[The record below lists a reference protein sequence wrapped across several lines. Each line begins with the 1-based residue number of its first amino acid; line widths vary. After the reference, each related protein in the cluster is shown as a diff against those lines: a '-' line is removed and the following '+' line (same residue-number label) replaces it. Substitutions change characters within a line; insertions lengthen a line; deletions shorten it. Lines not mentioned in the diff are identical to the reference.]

1 MKLLGMEVSLYA
13 GRLVWLE
20 VYEDFYNAATLTV
33 LQLQQFRFNFSLNL
47 NEQGK
52 TCGFKSAILLLIF
65 LLILQFQI
73 VIF

>member
-1 MKLLGMEVSLYA
+1 MEVSLYA

-20 VYEDFYNAATLTV
+20 VYEDFCDAATLTAFAAAAV
-33 LQLQQFRFNFSLNL
+33 QIDFSLNL

-65 LLILQFQI
+65 LSHPPLPGICLS
-73 VIF
+73 